1 MEYTV
6 LAKSIFINYILNQ
19 SGTANADEPTVIMLG
34 SNGEYSMDATD
45 QNIIGGGSS
54 CTETQKVRISLCIYP
69 KVWLRL
75 KL

>member
-1 MEYTV
+1 M
-6 LAKSIFINYILNQ
+6 KQ
-19 SGTANADEPTVIMLG
+19 SVSANADEPTIIMLG

-69 KVWLRL
+69 EVKSY
-75 KL
+75 KK